1 MTASMDRCL
10 LDMWRMSF
18 CGDGPWWL
26 KGTVVLCLLLSASA
40 CSVLEPIDDPEP
52 SELQLTVDTIK
63 GSLRDA
69 QRTMMELREE
79 VEARRQELADVQ
91 IARAQLEGRLREA
104 ERRLG
109 ESRQVIELQR
119 EELAQSR
126 TERERMAKAEGAAQS
141 QLKQLKKQLSKM
153 RSQLGVSPTST
164 TPTLSGEQSGTP
176 LVNVVASVE
185 ETVLKESA
193 VAVPRSVV
201 QVSEGRSIGEPSV
214 ILSSGG
220 VPLRM
225 VVKRGD
231 TLSNIARRYHISVS
245 DLKLINALSHDV
257 IQVGQ
262 WLWLPEPVPNE
273 H

>member
-10 LDMWRMSF
+10 FNIRRVSF
-18 CGDGPWWL
+18 GGDGQWWL
-26 KGTVVLCLLLSASA
+26 KGAVVLSLLWSVSA

-69 QRTMMELREE
+69 HRTMMELREE

-126 TERERMAKAEGAAQS
+126 MERERMAKAEGAAQS

-153 RSQLGVSPTST
+153 RSQVGVSPTST
-164 TPTLSGEQSGTP
+164 ALALSGEQSVTP
-176 LVNVVASVE
+176 VVNVMPSLD
-185 ETVLKESA
+185 ETALNGS
-193 VAVPRSVV
+193 VAVGPRSAV
-201 QVSEGRSIGEPSV
+201 QVSDVRSIGEPSV
-214 ILSSGG
+214 MLSSGG

-231 TLSNIARRYHISVS
+231 TLSTIARRYHILVN
-245 DLKLINALSHDV
+245 DLKLINALSNDV